1 VFGPRTLRS
10 FESLGWLRG
19 PKPWILALVSVAVA
33 SIGALGSIGC
43 ATAAPPSFPSPEVHS
58 VEERRPISAGES
70 YTSAVEF
77 RKFLVKLP
85 DDHVIG
91 ALQIGKEC
99 NGREPLTWKIGRDS
113 TVTQDFGALLLEEVA
128 AAGYGVIGHG
138 DVLFEDA
145 HEKKADYVVAG
156 VIRDVRAN
164 VCYATPKTNLATA
177 EASLAIDW
185 QIYSYRSREVAF
197 KVTTEGSSLLL
208 RPQPEPGAD
217 AISRAVVA
225 ASRNLLADP
234 HFHELLTGNGV
245 DRNPQP
251 RPPIAIAYETAP
263 KKPSKSAETVVADSR
278 MAVVTVFAGDSMGSG
293 FLISRDGYLLTDE
306 HVVGPSRYV
315 RVKFVTGREVNGEVV
330 RADRKRDVALVKLEG
345 DVYPYLQLGESSRVQ
360 PGADVFAIG
369 TPLEEMFGQTVTKG
383 IVSGYGEE
391 DGQRILRSDVNIQKG
406 NSGGPLLDRSGAV
419 VGLSVNAYTLLPDG
433 IGIGLNGFIPIEEA
447 LHALTIQREAPE
459 AAPPAAAPSPGGLS
473 R

>member
-1 VFGPRTLRS
+1 VFGSRFLRS

-19 PKPWILALVSVAVA
+19 PKIWSLAILSIA
-33 SIGALGSIGC
+33 SAATLRC
-43 ATAAPPSFPSPEVHS
+43 ASAAPVVYPSPEIRS
-58 VEERRPISAGES
+58 VEERRPIPAGDQ

-91 ALQIGKEC
+91 ALQVGKEC
-99 NGREPLTWKIGRDS
+99 SGREALTWKLGRDS
-113 TVTQDFGALLLEEVA
+113 TVTQDFGSLLLEEVS
-128 AAGYGVIGHG
+128 AAGYGVVGRN
-138 DVLFEDA
+138 DALFEDV

-156 VIRDVRAN
+156 VIRDVHAN
-164 VCYATPKTNLATA
+164 VCYANPKSNLATA
-177 EASLAIDW
+177 EASLVVDW
-185 QIYSYRSREVAF
+185 QIYSYRAREVAF
-197 KVTTEGSSLLL
+197 KLTTEGSSLLL

-225 ASRNLLADP
+225 ASRNLLADA
-234 HFHELLTGNGV
+234 HFHELLSGNGA

-251 RPPIAIAYETAP
+251 RPPIAIAWETAP
-263 KKPSKSAETVVADSR
+263 KKPSKSAETLVADSR
-278 MAVVTVFAGDSMGSG
+278 MAVVTVFAGDSLGSG

-306 HVVGPSRYV
+306 HVVGTSRYV

-345 DVYPYLQLGESSRVQ
+345 DIYPYLPLGESSRVQ

-369 TPLEEMFGQTVTKG
+369 TPLEETFGQTVTKG

-459 AAPPAAAPSPGGLS
+459 PPAPAAAPSPGGFS